1 MARRHPVSVG
11 NGIRYT
17 PKLFSTES
25 PHHFMTSVSIQA
37 AMKMS
42 PSALMPN
49 NLLGVQ
55 ETCISRQLLKMEA
68 ICSSRTLTI
77 VYETT

>member
-25 PHHFMTSVSIQA
+25 PHHFMTSVSIQT

-49 NLLGVQ
+49 NLLGGN
-55 ETCISRQLLKMEA
+55 CSRDLYLQATAEDGSNMFLWNFNNRL
-68 ICSSRTLTI
+68 
-77 VYETT
+77 